1 MMVLTPYIAV
11 CFAKFFKPIV
21 VQAKPDNSKNSKF
34 NIQNS
39 KFTAASK
46 RGQSQACL
54 SYAEREQTREDL

>member
-1 MMVLTPYIAV
+1 MVLTPYIAV

-21 VQAKPDNSKNSKF
+21 VQAEPDNSIF

-39 KFTAASK
+39 KFTAAIK
-46 RGQSQACL
+46 QGQSQVHL